1 MLPVNIGLVA
11 VVMLV
16 GIVAAA
22 LSRSTRHFPPSQSR
36 QGAMQ
41 GFRGLLALGV
51 FLHHSFIWSHYVQG
65 RGWLDAWGWHQFGE
79 SRVVLFFML
88 TATLFYGKLLD
99 SRGRDFDWLRLYVSR
114 VLRLGPAYWLAM
126 SLMIA
131 IVGFATLKHI
141 DGAGLALIKFD
152 WWEIVT
158 ECAVWLSFSMF
169 GMPSIDGY
177 FHTPL
182 ITAAVTWT
190 LPYEVTF
197 YMLLPLLALPLRLAM
212 PATTLALGLAAAIW
226 AAAWSPHPEICVP
239 FAGGLAVALLV
250 RVPQVVK
257 VLRHKASAAA
267 AMASM
272 TAVFL
277 LFPTVYAPVP
287 LLMLLFSMAV
297 VAADNDLFG
306 ILRWRAPQALG
317 NWGYSLYLLHGIALY
332 VLFVLVIGLDRAAQF
347 TGLEY
352 TAVLAAYI
360 PVVIGLSWASHRW
373 IESPPM
379 RAVPAV
385 VAAIRA
391 GMARWRRQP
400 VATATVTAAATPAPP
415 PVVPDAAPTAPLSAR
430 RAA

>member
-1 MLPVNIGLVA
+1 MLPVNIELVA
-11 VVMLV
+11 AVVLV
-16 GIVAAA
+16 AIAAAA
-22 LSRSTRHFPPSQSR
+22 LSRSSQHLPPSQSR
-36 QGAMQ
+36 QGAMT

-88 TATLFYGKLLD
+88 TSTLFYGKLLD
-99 SRGRDFDWLRLYVSR
+99 SRGRNFDWLRLYVSR

-131 IVGFATLKHI
+131 IVGYATVNHI
-141 DGAGLALIKFD
+141 DGAGDSLVKFN
-152 WWEIVT
+152 WWET
-158 ECAVWLSFSMF
+158 LSQCAVWLTFSMF
-169 GMPSIDGY
+169 GMPSINGY
-177 FHTPL
+177 FDTPL

-197 YMLLPLLALPLRLAM
+197 YMLLPLLALPLRVAM
-212 PATTLALGLAAAIW
+212 PAATLALGLVAAIW
-226 AAAWSPHPEICVP
+226 AAAWSPDPMICVP
-239 FAGGLAVALLV
+239 FIGGMAVAMLV
-250 RVPQVVK
+250 RVPSVVK
-257 VLRHKASAAA
+257 VLRLRASAAV
-267 AMASM
+267 AMAAM

-287 LLMLLFSMAV
+287 LLMLLFAMAV
-297 VAADNDLFG
+297 VASDNDLFG

-332 VLFVLVIGLDRAAQF
+332 TLFVLVIGLDRAKTF
-347 TGLEY
+347 TGLQY
-352 TAVLAAYI
+352 VAVICAYI
-360 PVVIGLSWASHRW
+360 PVVLTLAWASHRW
-373 IESPPM
+373 VESPPM

-385 VAAIRA
+385 VAAIRKA
-391 GMARWRRQP
+391 MARGRTQERP
-400 VATATVTAAATPAPP
+400 AVAISLVASAEPAK
-415 PVVPDAAPTAPLSAR
+415 AESGSALSAR

>member
-1 MLPVNIGLVA
+1 MLFPVNLG
-11 VVMLV
+11 LV
-16 GIVAAA
+16 GIILLVAIVAA
-22 LSRSTRHFPPSQSR
+22 LLGRVSPGLPPSQSR

-99 SRGRDFDWLRLYVSR
+99 SRGRDFDWLRLFVSR
-114 VLRLGPAYWLAM
+114 VLRLGPAYWMAM
-126 SLMIA
+126 SLMMA
-131 IVGFATLKHI
+131 VVAYATLRHV
-141 DGAGLALIKFD
+141 DGAGLSIVKFN
-152 WWEIVT
+152 WSEIVT
-158 ECAVWLSFSMF
+158 QCAVWLSFSML

-197 YMLLPLLALPLRLAM
+197 YMLLPLLALPLRVAM
-212 PATTLALGLAAAIW
+212 PATTLALGIAAAVW
-226 AAAWSPHPEICVP
+226 AAAWSPDPAICVP

-250 RVPQVVK
+250 RVPRVVK
-257 VLRHKASAAA
+257 VLRHRASAAA
-267 AMASM
+267 AMAAM

-277 LFPTVYAPVP
+277 LFPTVYAPLP
-287 LLMLLFSMAV
+287 LLMLLFAMAV

-317 NWGYSLYLLHGIALY
+317 NWGYSLYLLHGILLY
-332 VLFVLVIGLDRAAQF
+332 TLFVLVIGLDRAARLS
-347 TGLEY
+347 GLEY
-352 TAVLAAYI
+352 TAVLAAFI
-360 PVVIGLSWASHRW
+360 PVVITLSWASHRW

-385 VAAIRA
+385 VAAIRRRT
-391 GMARWRRQP
+391 ARWRRVERP
-400 VATATVTAAATPAPP
+400 ASVALAVAAA
-415 PVVPDAAPTAPLSAR
+415 VVPADATAPLSAR